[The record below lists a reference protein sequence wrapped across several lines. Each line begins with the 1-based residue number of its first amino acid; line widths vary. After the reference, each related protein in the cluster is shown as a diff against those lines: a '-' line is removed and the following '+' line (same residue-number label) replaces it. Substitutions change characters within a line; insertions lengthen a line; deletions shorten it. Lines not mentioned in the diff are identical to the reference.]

1 MNQFFQGMQIHQIQF
16 NSGFAP
22 DLYAELQLPQL
33 TNRGPDAAAPGAD
46 RSLQPS
52 ESMGTDIYLHT
63 VQYVESFLQA
73 A

>member
-1 MNQFFQGMQIHQIQF
+1 MQIHQIQF

-22 DLYAELQLPQL
+22 DLYAELQVHQL
-33 TNRGPDAAAPGAD
+33 TNRGPDAAASGTD
-46 RSLQPS
+46 RPLQPS
-52 ESMGTDIYLHT
+52 ESHGTDIYLHA